1 MVDSMEKAAEE
12 DEELSEEE
20 RNLLSVAYTNIVGA
34 RTKYWSIV
42 NIIEQI
48 EEQICDNQ
56 KTKMDKIKDYRD
68 LVSLIVR

>member
-1 MVDSMEKAAEE
+1 MVNSMEKAAEE

-20 RNLLSVAYTNIVGA
+20 RILLSVAYTNIVGA
-34 RTKYWSIV
+34 RTKYRSIK

-48 EEQICDNQ
+48 EEQIGDNQ
-56 KTKMDKIKDYRD
+56 KTKMDRIKD